1 MDWTSCAVVES
12 NPEIMSGAPVITG
25 TRIPVAAIF
34 ENIEGGASIQD
45 IVSWFPGIAE
55 EQIREVLRFTAKSA
69 AA

>member
-1 MDWTSCAVVES
+1 
-12 NPEIMSGAPVITG
+12 MSGAPVITG

-45 IVSWFPGIAE
+45 IVSWFPGITE

>member
-1 MDWTSCAVVES
+1 MNWTNCVVVES
-12 NPEIMSGAPVITG
+12 NSKIMSGAPVITG
-25 TRIPVAAIF
+25 TRIPVAVIF

-45 IVSWFPGIAE
+45 IVSWFPGISE